1 MLKRLKNK
9 IHSENIYRI
18 FIYKKII
25 IIEAY
30 RRKSIHLK
38 RIELRIKSKEF
49 ARKFIIEKNRNLYF
63 NIYYFM
69 YLNQYI
75 FFVYVPSFYHIDF
88 FFNLYI
94 YLIKKTF
101 FELFLFIIAYFII
114 KIYKY

>member
-69 YLNQYI
+69 YLNHIFLYMCLHFIILI
-75 FFVYVPSFYHIDF
+75 FF
-88 FFNLYI
+88 
-94 YLIKKTF
+94 
-101 FELFLFIIAYFII
+101 
-114 KIYKY
+114 